1 MAAAIGRRGPDHR
14 RSPVLAPPQ
23 NGRVRGEAALP
34 AHRAGGRLPAGGAG
48 LRLTLA
54 GLTAGLCGLI
64 ALAFLVPLGLT
75 LADRTREAELADAAR
90 RAALVTGAL
99 AVSTDTA
106 TIERAV
112 AAAAG
117 DDPAKR
123 PVVHGI
129 GADES
134 AGRANPRVLADAAAQ
149 RRSVV
154 TEVDGGVLRLDPVV
168 LGDRVAVV
176 EVFVPDE
183 VLDSGGGGRWLLLLA
198 IGLALVGAAV
208 AVVDRV
214 AARAVDATGDLV
226 KAALAV
232 GDGELGVRVEPTG
245 PRELAEAGHAF
256 NRMTERLVALR
267 ADEHELVADLSHR
280 LRTPLTALRLDAEA
294 LESDDT
300 SIGTFSEA
308 ELDRRRGIRRIRQA
322 IVTLEGEVDQ
332 LIKTTRKAVAQESA
346 PASCDVSEVVRDR
359 MVFWS
364 ALAGDQNR
372 PHRVVG
378 AQLRIPAPV
387 PRAELAAALDAV
399 IGNVFRYTPQGTAF
413 EVAVSRRDGWVAI
426 RIDDAG
432 PGIADPDRALRRG
445 ESDKGSTGLGLDIAK
460 RVALQANGSVSIDR
474 ARLGGASV
482 VMLLADPDAAPR
494 PVNRFGL
501 VGRMAREA
509 REPRAGRRWP
519 RPR

>member
-1 MAAAIGRRGPDHR
+1 MC
-14 RSPVLAPPQ
+14 
-23 NGRVRGEAALP
+23 
-34 AHRAGGRLPAGGAG
+34 
-48 LRLTLA
+48 TLV
-54 GLTAGLCGLI
+54 

-75 LADRTREAELADAAR
+75 LGDQSRQEKLADAAR
-90 RAALVTGAL
+90 RSALVTGAL
-99 AVSTDTA
+99 AASTDP
-106 TIERAV
+106 EVVRRAV
-112 AAAAG
+112 TAS
-117 DDPAKR
+117 DEDPALR

-129 GADES
+129 GGDES
-134 AGRANPRVLADAAAQ
+134 GGHADPAALARAGTE
-149 RRSVV
+149 RRSLV
-154 TEVDGGVLRLDPVV
+154 TDVPGGVLRLDPVV
-168 LGDRVAVV
+168 LGDTVAVV
-176 EVFVPDE
+176 EVFVPDR
-183 VLDSGGGGRWLLLLA
+183 VLDEGSARRWLLLLTVA
-198 IGLALVGAAV
+198 AALVGAAV
-208 AVVDRV
+208 LVVDRV
-214 AARAVDATGDLV
+214 AARAVDATDELV

-232 GDGELGVRVEPTG
+232 GDGAVGVRVEPTG

-256 NRMTERLVALR
+256 NRMAERLVALR
-267 ADEHELVADLSHR
+267 ADERELVADLSHR

-322 IVTLEGEVDQ
+322 IATLEGEVDQ
-332 LIKTTRKAVAQESA
+332 LIKTTRKAVSQETG
-346 PASCDVSEVVRDR
+346 PATCDVSEVVRER

-364 ALAGDQNR
+364 ALAGDQHR

-399 IGNVFRYTPQGTAF
+399 IGNVFRYTPQGTEF

-432 PGIADPDRALRRG
+432 PGIANPDRALRRG
-445 ESDKGSTGLGLDIAK
+445 ASDQGSTGLGLDIAR

-482 VMLLADPDAAPR
+482 VMLLADPEATPR
-494 PVNRFGL
+494 QVNRFGL
-501 VGRMAREA
+501 VGRMARDA
-509 REPRAGRRWP
+509 REQKTRRRLP

>member
-1 MAAAIGRRGPDHR
+1 MC
-14 RSPVLAPPQ
+14 SLV
-23 NGRVRGEAALP
+23 
-34 AHRAGGRLPAGGAG
+34 
-48 LRLTLA
+48 
-54 GLTAGLCGLI
+54 
-64 ALAFLVPLGLT
+64 ALAFLIPLGIT
-75 LADRTREAELADAAR
+75 LGDQARDAKLADAAR
-90 RAALVTGAL
+90 RSALVTGAL
-99 AVSTDTA
+99 AVSTEPEV
-106 TIERAV
+106 IRRAV
-112 AAAAG
+112 AAAG
-117 DDPAKR
+117 DDRTPR

-129 GADES
+129 GGDES
-134 AGRANPRVLADAAAQ
+134 GGRADAAALARAGAE
-149 RRSVV
+149 RRSTV
-154 TEVDGGVLRLDPVV
+154 TDVPGGVLRLDPVV
-168 LGDRVAVV
+168 LGDQVAVV
-176 EVFVPDE
+176 EVFVPE
-183 VLDSGGGGRWLLLLA
+183 AVLDAGSGRRWLLLLA
-198 IGLALVGAAV
+198 VAAALVGAAV
-208 AVVDRV
+208 IVVDRV
-214 AARAVDATGDLV
+214 AARAVDATGQLV
-226 KAALAV
+226 KAAIAV
-232 GDGELGVRVEPTG
+232 GDGDVGVRVEPSG

-256 NRMTERLVALR
+256 NRMAERLVALR
-267 ADEHELVADLSHR
+267 ADERELVADLSHR

-300 SIGTFSEA
+300 SIGTFSAA

-332 LIKTTRKAVAQESA
+332 LIKTTRKAVSQEA
-346 PASCDVSEVVRDR
+346 GPAACDVSEVVRDR
-359 MVFWS
+359 MIFWS

-387 PRAELAAALDAV
+387 ARAELAAALDAV

-432 PGIADPDRALRRG
+432 PGIANPDRALRRG
-445 ESDKGSTGLGLDIAK
+445 ASDQGSTGLGLDIAK

-482 VMLLADPDAAPR
+482 VMLLADPEATPR

-501 VGRMAREA
+501 VGRMARDA
-509 REPRAGRRWP
+509 REQKTRRRWP

>member
-1 MAAAIGRRGPDHR
+1 MC
-14 RSPVLAPPQ
+14 SL
-23 NGRVRGEAALP
+23 L
-34 AHRAGGRLPAGGAG
+34 
-48 LRLTLA
+48 
-54 GLTAGLCGLI
+54 
-64 ALAFLVPLGLT
+64 ALAFLLPLGLT
-75 LADRTREAELADAAR
+75 LREQARDERLADAAR
-90 RAALVTGAL
+90 RSALVTGAL
-99 AVSTDTA
+99 AVSTDPA
-106 TIERAV
+106 VVRRAV
-112 AAAAG
+112 AASG
-117 DDPAKR
+117 DDPALR

-134 AGRANPRVLADAAAQ
+134 GGRADAAALARAGTE
-149 RRSVV
+149 RRSLV
-154 TEVDGGVLRLDPVV
+154 TEVPGGVLRLDPVV
-168 LGDRVAVV
+168 LGDKVAVV

-183 VLDSGGGGRWLLLLA
+183 VLDEGAAGRWLLLLTVA
-198 IGLALVGAAV
+198 VALVGAAV
-208 AVVDRV
+208 IVVDRV
-214 AARAVDATGDLV
+214 AARAVDSTGELV
-226 KAALAV
+226 KAATAI
-232 GDGELGVRVEPTG
+232 GDGDLGVRVEPTG

-256 NRMTERLVALR
+256 NRMAERLVALR
-267 ADEHELVADLSHR
+267 ADERELVADLSHR

-332 LIKTTRKAVAQESA
+332 LIKTTRKAVSPETAA
-346 PASCDVSEVVRDR
+346 ATCDVSEVVRDR

-372 PHRVVG
+372 AHRVTG
-378 AQLRIPAPV
+378 AQLRIPVSV

-413 EVAVSRRDGWVAI
+413 EVAVSRRDGWVAL

-432 PGIADPDRALRRG
+432 PGIANPDRALRRG
-445 ESDKGSTGLGLDIAK
+445 ASDQGSTGLGLDIAK

-482 VMLLADPDAAPR
+482 VMLLADPEATPR
-494 PVNRFGL
+494 QASRFGL

-509 REPRAGRRWP
+509 REQKTGGRRWP
-519 RPR
+519 RQR

>member
-1 MAAAIGRRGPDHR
+1 MC
-14 RSPVLAPPQ
+14 SLV
-23 NGRVRGEAALP
+23 
-34 AHRAGGRLPAGGAG
+34 
-48 LRLTLA
+48 
-54 GLTAGLCGLI
+54 
-64 ALAFLVPLGLT
+64 ALAFLIPLGIT
-75 LADRTREAELADAAR
+75 LREQARDEQLADAAR
-90 RAALVTGAL
+90 RGALVTGAL
-99 AVSTDTA
+99 AASTDPA
-106 TIERAV
+106 VVARAV
-112 AAAAG
+112 AASGA
-117 DDPAKR
+117 DPASR

-134 AGRANPRVLADAAAQ
+134 GTRADAAALARAAAERQ
-149 RRSVV
+149 SVV
-154 TEVDGGVLRLDPVV
+154 TDVPGGVVRLDPVV

-176 EVFVPDE
+176 EVFVADE
-183 VLDSGGGGRWLLLLA
+183 ALDAGGGRRWLLLLA
-198 IGLALVGAAV
+198 VALALVGAAV
-208 AVVDRV
+208 IVIDRV
-214 AARAVDATGDLV
+214 AARVVDATGDLV
-226 KAALAV
+226 AAATAI
-232 GDGELGVRVEPTG
+232 GDGDLGVRVEPTG
-245 PRELAEAGHAF
+245 PRELAAAGHAV
-256 NRMTERLVALR
+256 NRMAERLVALR
-267 ADEHELVADLSHR
+267 ADERELVADLSHR

-332 LIKTTRKAVAQESA
+332 LIKTTRKTVGQETG

-372 PHRVVG
+372 AHRVVG

-445 ESDKGSTGLGLDIAK
+445 ASDQGSTGLGLDIAK

-482 VMLLADPDAAPR
+482 VMLLADPEATPR
-494 PVNRFGL
+494 QVNRFGL
-501 VGRMAREA
+501 VGRMARDA
-509 REPRAGRRWP
+509 REPRARGRRWP

>member
-1 MAAAIGRRGPDHR
+1 MC
-14 RSPVLAPPQ
+14 SLV
-23 NGRVRGEAALP
+23 
-34 AHRAGGRLPAGGAG
+34 
-48 LRLTLA
+48 
-54 GLTAGLCGLI
+54 
-64 ALAFLVPLGLT
+64 ALAFLIPLGLT
-75 LADRTREAELADAAR
+75 LADRSREAELADAAR

-106 TIERAV
+106 AVERAV
-112 AAAAG
+112 VAAAG
-117 DDPAKR
+117 GDPALR

-134 AGRANPRVLADAAAQ
+134 AGRADAAALADAAEQ

-168 LGDRVAVV
+168 LGERVAVV

-183 VLDSGGGGRWLLLLA
+183 VLDDGGGRWLLLLA
-198 IGLALVGAAV
+198 VALALVGAAV
-208 AVVDRV
+208 VVVDRV

-332 LIKTTRKAVAQESA
+332 LIKTTRKAVSQESA

-432 PGIADPDRALRRG
+432 PGIPNPDRALRRG
-445 ESDKGSTGLGLDIAK
+445 ESDQGSTGLGLDIAK

-501 VGRMAREA
+501 VGRMARDA